1 MDGYNTNEEV
11 KRLKPEGHL
20 RSKAQQVIHGLHGKK
35 SPKNQQFKG
44 KNPVVLIAEKVVE
57 GIKKVVDEVSS
68 LIPGDSSQQE
78 VKMSALEQFRQ
89 MQAARKAAAE
99 VKAKAAKE
107 ALVHSQIEGLRNP
120 VAVDETG
127 RLAVRGLSPEVRNKL
142 RAAQGAKAT
151 SARSPS
157 PPKPAAQLSLNAASE
172 RRAKAVRNYLSAGK
186 PTTRKGKR
194 SRRNNFNGPD
204 PILEAPGSEENV
216 SNNQKGMASQNKPA
230 NAVAAGNAA
239 ASAAAAAGASPAV
252 VNATANAVANAVAN
266 APPGQEGQ
274 VAAAAAEEA
283 VVAAGGNVGQA
294 AAASEAASV
303 NAGGAEVEADR
314 IEQEAA
320 AQEAARAVQNSGA
333 PPAAVEAAANAVAS
347 GAPPNV
353 VEAAVVNAGGSP
365 AAAANAGAV
374 ASNANAGAANRLAA
388 LSGVLPPVASPGAGV
403 VANAPAILNAAAA
416 PALVPGPATSPV
428 NQPAAGCP
436 PVGLAPGT
444 YAATVQRTMTGETA
458 VTFKSTGPQGKGS
471 SWSMPGF
478 SFGSGK
484 GKTVEQQVKEQPKAW
499 TWKGINFGES
509 LKGLKG
515 FMIDLTPLLIAL
527 QAVGTVAGGAV
538 ASAVGAP
545 MYGAYLIGQGFVLV
559 GLAFAGAFQ
568 ALAGYDFKKL
578 YPGITLAN
586 VFGIGTDPRMKK
598 LAKAIS
604 EYQTLNKQGIQQVV
618 NAAKQAR
625 SSRFSNNAAV
635 QTRVEAEIKTVKRLL
650 AGKQGEIKAAAKG
663 LAKDIGDALYD
674 KLELKQKEATAQAVT
689 MNPELQNI
697 SDKDFEDLELL
708 IQKIY
713 LAASAL
719 GNVPEAQY
727 PMAKAEAIKTAFA
740 QFLKDV
746 QVLDELQQLAQG
758 SNAKASVN
766 KMWNK
771 TQKYRSN
778 AASYGRAAQQ
788 GLSGFGSRIG
798 SMFTRKANPAPQNV
812 AAVQMPA
819 KKGFFG
825 RLGNSLKSAFSRK
838 PSAAVQKLTAAPANG
853 QNNGAFNRVNP
864 MRNAFT
870 SPQAAAA
877 GASGERLYVQPR
889 ASAPQAPSR
898 GFFGRIRNTLGVP
911 RGLTLKKGKEGNYS
925 GFGRNEP
932 EVENAGESQNPFG
945 LTQGAG
951 NAYEALNR
959 ANAEGKRRKRK
970 TQKRKAGR
978 R

>member
-127 RLAVRGLSPEVRNKL
+127 RLAVRGLSPELRNKL

-186 PTTRKGKR
+186 PTTRNGKR

-388 LSGVLPPVASPGAGV
+388 
-403 VANAPAILNAAAA
+403 
-416 PALVPGPATSPV
+416 
-428 NQPAAGCP
+428 
-436 PVGLAPGT
+436 
-444 YAATVQRTMTGETA
+444 
-458 VTFKSTGPQGKGS
+458 
-471 SWSMPGF
+471 
-478 SFGSGK
+478 
-484 GKTVEQQVKEQPKAW
+484 
-499 TWKGINFGES
+499 
-509 LKGLKG
+509 
-515 FMIDLTPLLIAL
+515 
-527 QAVGTVAGGAV
+527 
-538 ASAVGAP
+538 
-545 MYGAYLIGQGFVLV
+545 
-559 GLAFAGAFQ
+559 
-568 ALAGYDFKKL
+568 
-578 YPGITLAN
+578 
-586 VFGIGTDPRMKK
+586 
-598 LAKAIS
+598 
-604 EYQTLNKQGIQQVV
+604 
-618 NAAKQAR
+618 
-625 SSRFSNNAAV
+625 
-635 QTRVEAEIKTVKRLL
+635 
-650 AGKQGEIKAAAKG
+650 
-663 LAKDIGDALYD
+663 
-674 KLELKQKEATAQAVT
+674 
-689 MNPELQNI
+689 
-697 SDKDFEDLELL
+697 
-708 IQKIY
+708 
-713 LAASAL
+713 
-719 GNVPEAQY
+719 
-727 PMAKAEAIKTAFA
+727 
-740 QFLKDV
+740 
-746 QVLDELQQLAQG
+746 
-758 SNAKASVN
+758 
-766 KMWNK
+766 
-771 TQKYRSN
+771 
-778 AASYGRAAQQ
+778 
-788 GLSGFGSRIG
+788 
-798 SMFTRKANPAPQNV
+798 
-812 AAVQMPA
+812 
-819 KKGFFG
+819 
-825 RLGNSLKSAFSRK
+825 
-838 PSAAVQKLTAAPANG
+838 
-853 QNNGAFNRVNP
+853 
-864 MRNAFT
+864 
-870 SPQAAAA
+870 
-877 GASGERLYVQPR
+877 
-889 ASAPQAPSR
+889 
-898 GFFGRIRNTLGVP
+898 
-911 RGLTLKKGKEGNYS
+911 
-925 GFGRNEP
+925 
-932 EVENAGESQNPFG
+932 
-945 LTQGAG
+945 
-951 NAYEALNR
+951 
-959 ANAEGKRRKRK
+959 
-970 TQKRKAGR
+970 
-978 R
+978 